1 LLYFFDLKGGP
12 LWPLTHWMKETDV
25 IIGLDVGG
33 THTDVVL
40 LRDDGIA
47 KNIKVPTEPTR
58 LFETVQEGL
67 ERVLEGIEPQA
78 IHRVVLSTTLT
89 TNAIVQNK
97 MAPVGMIVSSGPGLD
112 PELFRTHPHYYAVSG
127 SIDHRGREIAPVNEQ
142 EIKDIAAKLKAE
154 GIRYAGVVTKFS
166 VRNPQQELQ
175 IQQILEKSLDKVFTG
190 HRISGN
196 LNFPRR
202 IATTHLNASVY
213 PVHREFFEAVTNS
226 LAQKGLQVPIHIL
239 KADGGT
245 MNFRASMDF
254 PGQTILSGPAAS
266 IMGAIAFAPEEESSI
281 VLDIGGTTTDIAV
294 LVNQT
299 PLLHPLGIQLG
310 GYQTLIRALHTHS
323 IGIGGDSAISVENG
337 DWVIGPERRGPA
349 LAYGGPCPTPTD
361 ALHILKIMNEGD
373 LEKARQG
380 FQPLADAL
388 NMSVTEA
395 ARQVLNQTCRL
406 ILQAVAEMIEQV
418 NSQPVYTVH
427 EVYEGQ
433 KISPRVALVIGGPA
447 PAFAEQLEALSD
459 FKVGVVP
466 RWKVANA
473 IGAAL
478 ARTTCEVT
486 LYADTHQEIAM
497 APEENFREEVPEN
510 FAMEDAIATAK
521 DLLHQKAVQRGA
533 GADDLEMEIVE
544 KLQFNMVR
552 GFYAAGRNIRVR
564 AQIKP
569 GLINEYD
576 TIAGLLATV

>member
-1 LLYFFDLKGGP
+1 
-12 LWPLTHWMKETDV
+12 V

-40 LRDDGIA
+40 LGDDGIS
-47 KNIKVPTEPTR
+47 KTIKVPTEPTR
-58 LFETVQEGL
+58 LYETVLEGL
-67 ERVLEGIEPQA
+67 EKVMTGIDPQA

-89 TNAIVQNK
+89 TNAIVQKK
-97 MAPVGMIVSSGPGLD
+97 MAPTGMIVASGPGVD
-112 PELFRTHPHYYAVSG
+112 PELFRTHQHYYAVSG
-127 SIDHRGREIAPVNEQ
+127 SIDHRGREITPVNEP
-142 EIKDIAAKLKAE
+142 EIKQIGAKLKAN

-175 IQQILEKSLDKVFTG
+175 IQHLLGKSVDKVFMG

-213 PVHREFFEAVTNS
+213 PVHKEFFEAVSHS
-226 LAQKGLQVPIHIL
+226 LTQKGLQVPIHIL

-245 MNFRASMDF
+245 MNFEASIDF

-266 IMGAIAFAPEEESSI
+266 IMGAIAFAPEDEGCL

-294 LVNQT
+294 LVHQT
-299 PLLHPLGIQLG
+299 PLLNPLGINLG
-310 GYQTLIRALHTHS
+310 GYQTLIRALHTRS
-323 IGIGGDSAISVENG
+323 IGLGGDSVVAVKDGVLS
-337 DWVIGPERRGPA
+337 IGPERRGPA
-349 LAYGGPCPTPTD
+349 LAYGGPNPTPTD
-361 ALHILKIMNEGD
+361 ALHILQKINDGD
-373 LEKARQG
+373 LDKARQG
-380 FQPLADAL
+380 FRPIADAL
-388 NMSVTEA
+388 NMSMA
-395 ARQVLNQTCRL
+395 AAADNVLNQTCRS
-406 ILQAVAEMIEQV
+406 ILQAVAEMVAQI

-427 EVYEGQ
+427 EVYEGHEIQ
-433 KISPRVALVIGGPA
+433 PRVALIIGGPA
-447 PAFAEQLEALSD
+447 PAFAERLEALSD
-459 FKVGVVP
+459 YKVGVVP

-486 LYADTHQEIAM
+486 LFADTSQEIAM
-497 APEENFREEVPEN
+497 APEEDFRENIPES
-510 FAMEDAIATAK
+510 FAMEDAIATAR
-521 DLLHQKAVQRGA
+521 DLLQKKALRRGA
-533 GADDLEMEIVE
+533 GTDDLEMEIVE

-552 GFYAAGRNIRVR
+552 GFYTAGKNIRVR